1 MESLI
6 IATTVGAAAL
16 ICAWM
21 AIRYGE
27 IAERGAAAQAAT
39 SKSSAT
45 WWATA
50 AAILGLIGVFIGA
63 WA

>member
-6 IATTVGAAAL
+6 IASLLGSAAL

-21 AIRYGE
+21 AIRYCEIGE
-27 IAERGAAAQAAT
+27 RSAAAQSAT
-39 SKSSAT
+39 LSRSAT

-50 AAILGLIGVFIGA
+50 AAILGLVGVFIGA